1 MKIVFLRMCNTCRTH
16 VQELSEQVEASLQR
30 FFQMEQEEES
40 IKKTRKKK
48 NAVTTGHDM
57 SPNKIMAQAL
67 DNALRGSTGLPGLV
81 YFKPEVR
88 PTPLKDTEVRYF
100 HELRVEHRIE
110 GTSTRRS
117 CIMDRVTKER
127 RFEVPRKLVS
137 GMLHRPALHKSLD
150 EGTIGLPMVQWL
162 DSSQGLRGSSHE
174 DWLVNVASIYVID
187 GVAFCLDLIWS

>member
-1 MKIVFLRMCNTCRTH
+1 MCNTCRAH
-16 VQELSEQVEASLQR
+16 VQELSEQVESSLQR
-30 FFQMEQEEES
+30 FFQMEQAEES
-40 IKKTRKKK
+40 IKKKRKKK

-88 PTPLKDTEVRYF
+88 PTPLKATEVRYF

-110 GTSTRRS
+110 GTSQRRS

-127 RFEVPRKLVS
+127 RYEVPRQLVS
-137 GMLHRPALHKSLD
+137 GKLHRPALHKCLD

-162 DSSQGLRGSSHE
+162 DSCQGLRGSSNE
-174 DWLVNVASIYVID
+174 DWLVNVSQV
-187 GVAFCLDLIWS
+187 FM